1 MRGHTRRAVLDT
13 LPADI
18 ASSPRRRLLLHS
30 ALHSPSVLTP
40 RSCARRRHRHVERS
54 ECASLVQRTDARRMR
69 RATPSHS
76 TLRSTSATSSMMTA
90 SAPTQGWRR
99 VTMRLRTLPTRTL
112 RPCSSALTRL
122 PPTLRR
128 IPSRG
133 CASSTCRIRRA
144 DRCDARRS
152 STAPRPAM
160 HSCRPAT
167 RRRALRVTEWGA
179 RPCRPSVACH
189 HPYRLD
195 QRGAAIAR
203 MDPSRSIHR

>member
-1 MRGHTRRAVLDT
+1 M
-13 LPADI
+13 
-18 ASSPRRRLLLHS
+18 
-30 ALHSPSVLTP
+30 
-40 RSCARRRHRHVERS
+40 
-54 ECASLVQRTDARRMR
+54 
-69 RATPSHS
+69 
-76 TLRSTSATSSMMTA
+76 RSTSATTSMRTA

-99 VTMRLRTLPTRTL
+99 VTMRLLTLPTRTL
-112 RPCSSALTRL
+112 RPCSSAPTRL

-144 DRCDARRS
+144 ARCDARRS

-160 HSCRPAT
+160 HSCCPAT

-179 RPCRPSVACH
+179 RPRRPSVACH

-195 QRGAAIAR
+195 RRGAAIAR
-203 MDPSRSIHR
+203 MDPGRSIHRRRSVIAHCRHMLPVTSRRWPARSSAGRVTCSRCDLPSVAGATTWHRHKSQTQSHLGSIVPRRGRSRAPIVI